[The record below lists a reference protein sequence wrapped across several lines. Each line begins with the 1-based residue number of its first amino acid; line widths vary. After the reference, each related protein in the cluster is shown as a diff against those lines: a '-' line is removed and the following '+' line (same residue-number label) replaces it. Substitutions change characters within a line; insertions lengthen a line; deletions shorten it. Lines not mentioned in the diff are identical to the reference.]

1 MAEEAAAKKK
11 KDFLALVGKAF
22 IAISSAGITFAILGK
37 VPTGGEIEGCNDGKA
52 KDCEAL
58 LERKSLLF
66 YDGFDI
72 SRITNEE
79 YISRFAEKF
88 EAAKKAEEERIAMAE
103 ARKALEQAMAACEK
117 SLKATIKDL
126 GRFKIHN
133 RNFET
138 LQIEYSVRELPRA
151 NTNSFGGRIRNVM
164 DCKTGENLR

>member
-58 LERKSLLF
+58 LERNSLL

-126 GRFKIHN
+126 GSFKVHN

-164 DCKTGENLR
+164 DCKSGEKLR

>member
-37 VPTGGEIEGCNDGKA
+37 VPTGGEIEGCNDGKS

-58 LERKSLLF
+58 LERNSLL
-66 YDGFDI
+66 YEGFDI

-126 GRFKIHN
+126 GSFKVHN

>member
-1 MAEEAAAKKK
+1 MAGEAAAKKK

-58 LERKSLLF
+58 LERNSLV
-66 YDGFDI
+66 YEGFDI

-88 EAAKKAEEERIAMAE
+88 EAARKAEEERIAMAE

-126 GRFKIHN
+126 GSFKVHN

-164 DCKTGENLR
+164 DCKTGENLP

>member
-1 MAEEAAAKKK
+1 MAGEAAAKKK

-58 LERKSLLF
+58 LERNSLL
-66 YDGFDI
+66 YEGFDI

-88 EAAKKAEEERIAMAE
+88 EAARKAEEERIAMAE
-103 ARKALEQAMAACEK
+103 ARKVLEQAMAACEK

-126 GRFKIHN
+126 GSFKVHN

-164 DCKTGENLR
+164 DCKTGENLP

>member
-1 MAEEAAAKKK
+1 MAGEAAAKKK

-58 LERKSLLF
+58 LERNSLL
-66 YDGFDI
+66 YEGFDI

-88 EAAKKAEEERIAMAE
+88 EAARKAEEERIAMAE

-126 GRFKIHN
+126 GSFKVHN

-151 NTNSFGGRIRNVM
+151 NTNSFGGRIRNMM
-164 DCKTGENLR
+164 DCKTVENLR

>member
-1 MAEEAAAKKK
+1 MAGEAAAKKK

-58 LERKSLLF
+58 LERNSLF
-66 YDGFDI
+66 YEGFDI
-72 SRITNEE
+72 ARITNEE

-88 EAAKKAEEERIAMAE
+88 EAARKAEEERIAMAE

-126 GRFKIHN
+126 GSFKAHN

>member
-1 MAEEAAAKKK
+1 MAEKASAKKK

-58 LERKSLLF
+58 LERNSLL
-66 YDGFDI
+66 YEGFDI

-126 GRFKIHN
+126 GSFKVHN
-133 RNFET
+133 RVFEN
-138 LQIEYSVRELPRA
+138 LQIEYSIRELPRA

>member
-22 IAISSAGITFAILGK
+22 IAISSAGITFTILGK
-37 VPTGGEIEGCNDGKA
+37 VPTGGEIEGCNNGKA
-52 KDCEAL
+52 KDCESL
-58 LERKSLLF
+58 LERNSLL

-88 EAAKKAEEERIAMAE
+88 EAAKKAEEERLAMAE

-126 GRFKIHN
+126 GSFKVHN

-138 LQIEYSVRELPRA
+138 LQIEYSIRELPRA

-164 DCKTGENLR
+164 DCKTGGNLL

>member
-1 MAEEAAAKKK
+1 MAGEAAAKKK

-58 LERKSLLF
+58 LERNSLL
-66 YDGFDI
+66 YEGFDI

-88 EAAKKAEEERIAMAE
+88 EAARKVEEERIAMAE

-126 GRFKIHN
+126 GSFKVHN

-164 DCKTGENLR
+164 DCKTGENLP

>member
-1 MAEEAAAKKK
+1 MAKEAAAKKK

-58 LERKSLLF
+58 LERNSLL

-103 ARKALEQAMAACEK
+103 ARKALEQAMVECEK

-126 GRFKIHN
+126 GNFKVHN

>member
-1 MAEEAAAKKK
+1 MAGEAAAKKK

-58 LERKSLLF
+58 LERNSLV
-66 YDGFDI
+66 YEGFDI

-88 EAAKKAEEERIAMAE
+88 EAARRAEEERIAMAE

-126 GRFKIHN
+126 GSFKVHN

-164 DCKTGENLR
+164 DCKTGENLP

>member
-22 IAISSAGITFAILGK
+22 IAISSAGITFTFLGK
-37 VPTGGEIEGCNDGKA
+37 VPTGGEIEGCNDGKV

-58 LERKSLLF
+58 LERNSLL

-103 ARKALEQAMAACEK
+103 ARKALEQAIAACEK

-126 GRFKIHN
+126 GSFKVHN

>member
-58 LERKSLLF
+58 LERNSLL

-126 GRFKIHN
+126 GSFKVHN

-164 DCKTGENLR
+164 DCKTGEKLR

>member
-1 MAEEAAAKKK
+1 MAGEAAAKKK

-58 LERKSLLF
+58 LERNSLR
-66 YDGFDI
+66 YEGFDI

-88 EAAKKAEEERIAMAE
+88 EAARKAEEERIAMAE

-126 GRFKIHN
+126 GSFKVHN

-164 DCKTGENLR
+164 DCKTGENLP

>member
-1 MAEEAAAKKK
+1 MAGEAAAKKK

-52 KDCEAL
+52 KDCETL
-58 LERKSLLF
+58 LERNSLL
-66 YDGFDI
+66 YEGFDI

-88 EAAKKAEEERIAMAE
+88 EAARRAEEERIAMAE

-126 GRFKIHN
+126 GSFKVHN

-164 DCKTGENLR
+164 DCKTGENLP

>member
-1 MAEEAAAKKK
+1 MAGEAAAKKK

-52 KDCEAL
+52 KDCMAL
-58 LERKSLLF
+58 LERNSLL
-66 YDGFDI
+66 YEGFDI

-88 EAAKKAEEERIAMAE
+88 EAARKAEEERIAMAE

-126 GRFKIHN
+126 GSFKVHN

>member
-1 MAEEAAAKKK
+1 MSEEAAAKKK

-58 LERKSLLF
+58 LERNSLL
-66 YDGFDI
+66 YEGFDI

-88 EAAKKAEEERIAMAE
+88 EAAKKAEEERAAMAE

-126 GRFKIHN
+126 GSFKVHN
-133 RNFET
+133 QNFET

-151 NTNSFGGRIRNVM
+151 NTNSFGGRIRNVI
-164 DCKTGENLR
+164 DCKTGEKLR